1 MHLAENALVVRGS
14 RVSLTQDFEDGPIE
28 VYGDDLGHFLGVVRE
43 ADNGMWEVHGHVMI
57 AEVENLTEAVS
68 RLLDEH

>member
-1 MHLAENALVVRGS
+1 MHMADNTLMVRGT

-68 RLLDEH
+68 WLLDEH